1 MSLLLIASLSAI
13 TAFTAITP
21 IRYYCLLT
29 TKQLLIILLA
39 GTPFSYSC
47 QLLLPS
53 PTSYSYELLLNRQLL
68 LIITSYKPAISA
80 TIFKY
85 YYEVT
90 LEHTLIS
97 FSHQLFSSATFISY
111 IDLIYL
117 NIPIKYTYQN
127 PFVTNH
133 YQLLLPHNP
142 QKQPCAKVF
151 QNSRKYYQGNTCA
164 GVSF

>member
-1 MSLLLIASLSAI
+1 MASLSAI

-29 TKQLLIILLA
+29 TQQVFMILLV

-85 YYEVT
+85 DCQVT
-90 LEHTLIS
+90 LAHTLIG
-97 FSHQLFSSATFISY
+97 FSHQLFSSAIFTSY
-111 IDLIYL
+111 IDQLYLDILIR
-117 NIPIKYTYQN
+117 YTYQN

-133 YQLLLPHNP
+133 YQSLLPHNP
-142 QKQPCAKVF
+142 QKQPFAKVF
-151 QNSRKYYQGNTCA
+151 QNSRK
-164 GVSF
+164 